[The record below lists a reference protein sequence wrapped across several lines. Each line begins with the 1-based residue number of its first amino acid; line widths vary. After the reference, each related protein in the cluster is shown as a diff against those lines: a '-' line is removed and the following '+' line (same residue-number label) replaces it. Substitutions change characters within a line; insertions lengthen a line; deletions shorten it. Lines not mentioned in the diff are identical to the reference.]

1 VRASYGLLVVI
12 DTDACCYCVTSVL
25 HKNREGIMLRLEVI
39 GLMVADA
46 MRKGHLDICD
56 KYSGAY

>member
-1 VRASYGLLVVI
+1 VVVHTE
-12 DTDACCYCVTSVL
+12 TDARWYCVLFVL
-25 HKNREGIMLRLEVI
+25 HKHREGIMLRLEVI

-56 KYSGAY
+56 KYSGA